1 MRTLPVQEEGV
12 YGGTW
17 FPRQIARGPRCGA
30 ALHFRRNA
38 AIVPLARSLLDRSS
52 GPFSFR
58 RRSRLGPSGPRREC
72 GVRRREPLCGATG
85 VYQIKG
91 APAALCAVGSKKEMV
106 GTEAPL
112 LEGVRSAAYGRKE
125 KLGPLRGKKVVRLRR
140 GKKTAP
146 QAEACGAAVIHFF
159 KKNCGKIFYWGW
171 MPIGLRKRKTKS
183 TPQRSTVLRAS
194 RTESRLWDTLCVRM
208 ETGTN

>member
-1 MRTLPVQEEGV
+1 MPRLGVQGPVFASSRAVILGV
-12 YGGTW
+12 
-17 FPRQIARGPRCGA
+17 PGA
-30 ALHFRRNA
+30 F
-38 AIVPLARSLLDRSS
+38 LLDRSS
-52 GPFSFR
+52 GLFSFR
-58 RRSRLGPSGPRREC
+58 RRSRHGPSGPRRKC

-112 LEGVRSAAYGRKE
+112 VEGVRSAAYGRKE

-159 KKNCGKIFYWGW
+159 KKNCGKIFYWGYLIAACAAF
-171 MPIGLRKRKTKS
+171 PTKAALLRGPRGSDKLRSPHTEAPFVDAGTGRRS
-183 TPQRSTVLRAS
+183 PPQGILTG
-194 RTESRLWDTLCVRM
+194 DT
-208 ETGTN
+208 